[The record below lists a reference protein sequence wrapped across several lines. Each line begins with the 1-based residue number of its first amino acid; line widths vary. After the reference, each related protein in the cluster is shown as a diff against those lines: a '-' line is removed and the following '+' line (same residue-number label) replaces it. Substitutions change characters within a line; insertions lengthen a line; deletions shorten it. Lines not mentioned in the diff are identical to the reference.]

1 MVCRKGKYQ
10 AWCLVWH
17 CYLDF
22 SRISSMFSSSA
33 CNKGLHHLGS
43 AAAVST
49 SVFLCGSSRQILIT
63 CWQTKKGG
71 ALEKKMRNICCFLR
85 DGGRG
90 EKLLWA
96 EWRDGE
102 RRECVCLLTLRQQ
115 ILIMRDERYHSPRRV
130 RNGDHQ
136 TFIASAKH
144 NGMCEWL
151 PVEAA
156 PLTRH
161 SGD

>member
-1 MVCRKGKYQ
+1 MVCIKGKYQ

-17 CYLDF
+17 CYVDF
-22 SRISSMFSSSA
+22 SWISSMFSSSA
-33 CNKGLHHLGS
+33 CNKGLHLLGS

-71 ALEKKMRNICCFLR
+71 AGKKRWEISAASWEMAE
-85 DGGRG
+85 GGAPLG
-90 EKLLWA
+90 WVE
-96 EWRDGE
+96 EE
-102 RRECVCLLTLRQQ
+102 RRECVCLLTLQQQ

-130 RNGDHQ
+130 RSGDHQ
-136 TFIASAKH
+136 PFIASAKH

-151 PVEAA
+151 PAEAA

-161 SGD
+161 CGD